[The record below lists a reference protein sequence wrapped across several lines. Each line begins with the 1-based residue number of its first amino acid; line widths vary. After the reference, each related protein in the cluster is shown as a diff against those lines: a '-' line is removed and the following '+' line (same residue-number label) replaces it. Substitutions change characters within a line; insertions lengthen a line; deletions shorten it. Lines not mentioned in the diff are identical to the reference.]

1 MKIVSLFSV
10 VRGYNIPIIILAQYP
25 QPFYF
30 GTGEGSI
37 EHFTRFRP
45 HCFRFLFID
54 CPVTSIISTIV
65 KRLDQPSQQNHVRS
79 IC

>member
-10 VRGYNIPIIILAQYP
+10 VRAITSQLLFWRSTS

-30 GTGEGSI
+30 GTEKGSI

-45 HCFRFLFID
+45 PFTLFSPLD
-54 CPVTSIISTIV
+54 RSSIINNFY
-65 KRLDQPSQQNHVRS
+65 DSQKPYPTTKP
-79 IC
+79 C

>member
-10 VRGYNIPIIILAQYP
+10 VEAITFQLLFWRSTS

-45 HCFRFLFID
+45 FTRFRSSL
-54 CPVTSIISTIV
+54 SIASGYIINNFYDSQKTWSTV
-65 KRLDQPSQQNHVRS
+65 PTKP
-79 IC
+79 C